1 MFNRIHLNIITHVYV
16 IMDPKAVDKLEKI
29 KLQIEKMNIAQQVE
43 VLKILNG
50 DDKVILNENKSGIY
64 VNLSFLPEEVVD
76 KIDNFVKY
84 VQDQEKSLNVIEDK
98 KENVKNE
105 YFETL

>member
-1 MFNRIHLNIITHVYV
+1 
-16 IMDPKAVDKLEKI
+16 MDQKVADKLEKI

-76 KIDNFVKY
+76 KIDNYVKY

-98 KENVKNE
+98 KENVKIE
-105 YFETL
+105 YFESL

>member
-1 MFNRIHLNIITHVYV
+1 
-16 IMDPKAVDKLEKI
+16 MDSKAVDKLEKI

-50 DDKVILNENKSGIY
+50 DDTVILNENKSGIY
-64 VNLSFLPEEVVD
+64 VDLSFLPEEVVD
-76 KIDNFVKY
+76 KIDNYVKY

>member
-1 MFNRIHLNIITHVYV
+1 
-16 IMDPKAVDKLEKI
+16 MDPKAVDKLEKI

-64 VNLSFLPEEVVD
+64 VNLSFLPEDVVD
-76 KIDNFVKY
+76 KIDNYVKY

>member
-1 MFNRIHLNIITHVYV
+1 
-16 IMDPKAVDKLEKI
+16 MDPKVADKLEKL

-64 VNLSFLPEEVVD
+64 VNLSFLPEDVVD
-76 KIDNFVKY
+76 KIDNYVKY

-98 KENVKNE
+98 KENVKIE
-105 YFETL
+105 YFESL

>member
-1 MFNRIHLNIITHVYV
+1 MFNRIHLNIIRHVHI
-16 IMDPKAVDKLEKI
+16 IMDSKAVDKLEKI

-76 KIDNFVKY
+76 KIDNYVKY

>member
-1 MFNRIHLNIITHVYV
+1 
-16 IMDPKAVDKLEKI
+16 MDPKAVDKLEKI

-76 KIDNFVKY
+76 KIDNYVKY

-98 KENVKNE
+98 KENVKIE
-105 YFETL
+105 YFESL

>member
-1 MFNRIHLNIITHVYV
+1 
-16 IMDPKAVDKLEKI
+16 MDPKAVDKLEKI

-98 KENVKNE
+98 KENVKIE
-105 YFETL
+105 YFESL

>member
-1 MFNRIHLNIITHVYV
+1 
-16 IMDPKAVDKLEKI
+16 MDPKAVDKLEKI

-43 VLKILNG
+43 VLKILNV

-98 KENVKNE
+98 KENVKIE
-105 YFETL
+105 YFESL

>member
-1 MFNRIHLNIITHVYV
+1 
-16 IMDPKAVDKLEKI
+16 MDPKAVDKLEKI

>member
-1 MFNRIHLNIITHVYV
+1 
-16 IMDPKAVDKLEKI
+16 MDSKAVDKLEKI

-84 VQDQEKSLNVIEDK
+84 VHDQEKSLNVIEDK
-98 KENVKNE
+98 KENVKIE
-105 YFETL
+105 YFESL

>member
-1 MFNRIHLNIITHVYV
+1 
-16 IMDPKAVDKLEKI
+16 MDPKAVDKLEKI

-64 VNLSFLPEEVVD
+64 VNLSFLPEDVVD
-76 KIDNFVKY
+76 KIDNYVKY

-98 KENVKNE
+98 KENVKIE
-105 YFETL
+105 YFESL

>member
-1 MFNRIHLNIITHVYV
+1 
-16 IMDPKAVDKLEKI
+16 MDPKAVDKLEKI

-76 KIDNFVKY
+76 KIDNYVK
-84 VQDQEKSLNVIEDK
+84 
-98 KENVKNE
+98 
-105 YFETL
+105 

>member
-1 MFNRIHLNIITHVYV
+1 
-16 IMDPKAVDKLEKI
+16 MDSKAVDKLEKI

-64 VNLSFLPEEVVD
+64 VNLSFLPEDVVD
-76 KIDNFVKY
+76 KIDNYVKY

>member
-1 MFNRIHLNIITHVYV
+1 
-16 IMDPKAVDKLEKI
+16 MDSKAVDKLEKI

-76 KIDNFVKY
+76 KIDNYVKY

>member
-1 MFNRIHLNIITHVYV
+1 
-16 IMDPKAVDKLEKI
+16 MDSKAVDKLEKI

-98 KENVKNE
+98 KENVKIE
-105 YFETL
+105 YFESL

>member
-1 MFNRIHLNIITHVYV
+1 
-16 IMDPKAVDKLEKI
+16 MDSKAVDKLEKI

-76 KIDNFVKY
+76 KIDNYVKY

-98 KENVKNE
+98 KENVKIE

>member
-1 MFNRIHLNIITHVYV
+1 
-16 IMDPKAVDKLEKI
+16 
-29 KLQIEKMNIAQQVE
+29 MNIAQQVE

-98 KENVKNE
+98 KENVKIE
-105 YFETL
+105 YFESL

>member
-1 MFNRIHLNIITHVYV
+1 
-16 IMDPKAVDKLEKI
+16 MDSKAVDKLEKI

-76 KIDNFVKY
+76 KIDNYVKY
-84 VQDQEKSLNVIEDK
+84 VQDQEKSLNVIEDR
-98 KENVKNE
+98 KENVKSE

>member
-1 MFNRIHLNIITHVYV
+1 MFNRIHLNIIRHVHI

-64 VNLSFLPEEVVD
+64 VNLSFLPEDVVD
-76 KIDNFVKY
+76 KIDNYVKY

>member
-1 MFNRIHLNIITHVYV
+1 MFNRIHLNIIRHVHI
-16 IMDPKAVDKLEKI
+16 IMDSKAVDKLEKI

-98 KENVKNE
+98 KENVKIE
-105 YFETL
+105 YFESL

>member
-1 MFNRIHLNIITHVYV
+1 
-16 IMDPKAVDKLEKI
+16 MDPKVADKLEKL
-29 KLQIEKMNIAQQVE
+29 KLQIEKMNISQQVE
-43 VLKILNG
+43 ILKILNG

-76 KIDNFVKY
+76 KIDNYVKY

>member
-1 MFNRIHLNIITHVYV
+1 
-16 IMDPKAVDKLEKI
+16 MDSKAVDKLEKI

>member
-1 MFNRIHLNIITHVYV
+1 
-16 IMDPKAVDKLEKI
+16 MDSKAVDKLEKI

-76 KIDNFVKY
+76 KIDNYVKY

-98 KENVKNE
+98 KENVKIE
-105 YFETL
+105 YFESL

>member
-1 MFNRIHLNIITHVYV
+1 
-16 IMDPKAVDKLEKI
+16 MDPKAVDKLEKI

-76 KIDNFVKY
+76 KIDNYVKY